1 MEGAIGPKELTV
13 GPLKS
18 HIRRRFEQGMRV
30 FIIDGKQARPR
41 PLYSNPTLR
50 LGFPRNILQL
60 HYFEVE
66 VGAFE
71 CLIYLDC
78 PEETLMQRLLPRG
91 RFDDQAETIQGR
103 LRTFNMST
111 SEAVEYFRGHGKL
124 KVLNGEQTM
133 ETVHGQL
140 KGIISE
146 VAELRQTSELV
157 QR

>member
-1 MEGAIGPKELTV
+1 MMEGAIGPKELTV

-30 FIIDGKQARPR
+30 FIID
-41 PLYSNPTLR
+41 
-50 LGFPRNILQL
+50 GFPRNILQL

-146 VAELRQTSELV
+146 VAELRQTSEL
-157 QR
+157 